1 MSEIQRGTHLPRGEG
16 ESVWLGGDL
25 IEVKLASEATGEAYS
40 MVEVTI
46 PPQGGPPPHLHPN
59 VDEALY
65 IVEGEVEVL
74 LGDGTTRASAGALAF
89 VPKGTVHAFKNV
101 GTSPSKVVVI
111 ISPGGFEKFFLEAGS
126 PAIEGSTPPEGEP
139 DVRRIMEIGRKY
151 GFETRPLPGSN
162 TFSEKA

>member
-25 IEVKLASEATGEAYS
+25 IEVKLASEATGGAYS

-46 PPQGGPPPHLHPN
+46 PPQGGPPPHIHPT

-74 LGDGTTRASAGALAF
+74 LGDRTTRASAGSLAF
-89 VPKGTVHAFKNV
+89 VPKATLHTFKNI
-101 GTSPSKVVVI
+101 GTSASRVVVI
-111 ISPGGFEKFFLEAGS
+111 ISPGGFEKFFLEAGE

-139 DVRRIMEIGRKY
+139 DVGRIMEIGRKY
-151 GFETRPLPGSN
+151 GFETGPLPGH
-162 TFSEKA
+162 